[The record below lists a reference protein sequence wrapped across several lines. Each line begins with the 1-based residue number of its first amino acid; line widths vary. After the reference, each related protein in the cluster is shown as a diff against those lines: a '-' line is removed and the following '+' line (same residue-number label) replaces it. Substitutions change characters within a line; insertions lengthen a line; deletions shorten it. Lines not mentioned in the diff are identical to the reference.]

1 MSLFGGI
8 ISGALQGAGDAGQQV
23 AAQQAKVW
31 DQEAINQQMAD
42 LDVQKQ
48 ASLMALQFQQKQRAM
63 NSLYPDTGAAAAP
76 VGAPPSSA
84 PAGSPATP
92 AAAPPSPVANYADHP
107 GFDPS
112 QHSPEALSAMQK
124 SDPVAY
130 ANGLNDFLQ
139 WQKANP
145 QSQGSPIA
153 TPAAA
158 SSPQQSAP
166 PVVWKPSRELAS
178 AAMSADI
185 ISPGAGAKLLEANA
199 PDATGKM
206 LLQMGVLPDSP
217 AWHAGYAAH
226 QFKENSEN
234 VRPGGIVMSG
244 GKPVFAAPSNGV
256 ITNFD
261 ANGNPSAALEQGY
274 AGAAGAVKAAEL
286 AATNTQNLA
295 PPDRSLTD
303 GSGRIIPTTIAG
315 AIAAG
320 QNGTGV
326 GNSPAQMASFKS
338 NDDAAAANAKLPDIA
353 VKAKQ
358 TVSALE
364 GALQLAKT
372 LPATGPGT
380 VQQNKFW
387 SQMANVVPGIT
398 PGDNENNYQLMTK
411 FLNNA
416 QSNAAGAT
424 GADRSD
430 QSAGQFGKGQANS
443 ETLNIA
449 PLVKA
454 IQYTLSQQDAAV
466 TKDQFI
472 ANTRS
477 ALSDH
482 VPNPDLVAQ
491 QAWSSAYDPKI
502 FEFSRMDP
510 ADRSQFKASLI
521 KQDPTGA
528 LANEFGAKYN
538 QFHAKGWVQ

>member
-1 MSLFGGI
+1 MSLLSGI
-8 ISGALQGAGDAGQQV
+8 ISGAIQGAGDAGQQV

-31 DQEAINQQMAD
+31 NQEAINQQMAD

-63 NSLYPDTGAAAAP
+63 NSLYPDAGAAVTP
-76 VGAPPSSA
+76 VGASPSSP

-92 AAAPPSPVANYADHP
+92 TAAPPSPVANYADHP

-206 LLQMGVLPDSP
+206 LLQMGILPDSP
-217 AWHAGYAAH
+217 AWHAGYTAH

-295 PPDRSLTD
+295 PVAQSPVDS
-303 GSGRIIPTTIAG
+303 SGRVIPVSIAG
-315 AIAAG
+315 ALSNGASGSGAGLAPGQAPAADAAQKELSDKWTALNSQNQNAQSTVSLLQNIKTQAQKAAVGPASDRIDFANGLLSLVGNEKATDAVTANDLLDKYSNQIVAKLGQGGLGTDAGRAIVAAG
-320 QNGTGV
+320 NPNSHMNLPAINEAVDNLVGATQQAQAKAQIMSQYAAKRDPVGYQNAELAFDKV
-326 GNSPAQMASFKS
+326 ADPRIFQWKNIQNPQQQALFMQ
-338 NDDAAAANAKLPDIA
+338 NL
-353 VKAKQ
+353 AKQ
-358 TVSALE
+358 DPSIMKKISSLQDM
-364 GALQLAKT
+364 GALQ
-372 LPATGPGT
+372 
-380 VQQNKFW
+380 
-387 SQMANVVPGIT
+387 
-398 PGDNENNYQLMTK
+398 
-411 FLNNA
+411 
-416 QSNAAGAT
+416 
-424 GADRSD
+424 
-430 QSAGQFGKGQANS
+430 
-443 ETLNIA
+443 
-449 PLVKA
+449 
-454 IQYTLSQQDAAV
+454 
-466 TKDQFI
+466 
-472 ANTRS
+472 
-477 ALSDH
+477 
-482 VPNPDLVAQ
+482 
-491 QAWSSAYDPKI
+491 
-502 FEFSRMDP
+502 
-510 ADRSQFKASLI
+510 
-521 KQDPTGA
+521 
-528 LANEFGAKYN
+528 
-538 QFHAKGWVQ
+538 